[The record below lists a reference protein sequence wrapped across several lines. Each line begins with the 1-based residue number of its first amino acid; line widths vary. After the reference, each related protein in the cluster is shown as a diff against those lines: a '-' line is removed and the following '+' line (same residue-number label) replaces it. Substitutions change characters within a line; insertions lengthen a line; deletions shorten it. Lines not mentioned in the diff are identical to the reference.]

1 LKAIIFAGGKGA
13 RLMPYT
19 HVMPKPLLPVGEQSV
34 LEIILAQLRHSGITD
49 ILIATG
55 YKSTLIE
62 AVIGD
67 GSDHGVDI
75 TYFRERD
82 PLGTVGAL
90 AEVPPFEDTF
100 IMMNGD
106 VLTEEALYGNLL
118 QAHRTS
124 GAAMTVASKLEQ
136 IDIDYGVLHLG
147 EGLGEARRI
156 EQLDEKPRYSWPV
169 SMGVYAVEPRA
180 QAMVPRGQ
188 KTDFPDLI
196 ASLLAGSET
205 VAAYEH
211 PGYWLDI
218 GRLHHLEEAVQDFE
232 NSAGRFL
239 SDTGSHPEVPG

>member
-1 LKAIIFAGGKGA
+1 MKAIIFAGGKGA

-118 QAHRTS
+118 QAHRDVGRGHDRS
-124 GAAMTVASKLEQ
+124 QQARADRHRLRRAPPGRRSRGSPADRA
-136 IDIDYGVLHLG
+136 
-147 EGLGEARRI
+147 ARR
-156 EQLDEKPRYSWPV
+156 EAALFLAGQHGGLC
-169 SMGVYAVEPRA
+169 GRA
-180 QAMVPRGQ
+180 ARQAMVPRGQ

-196 ASLLAGSET
+196 ASLLAASET

-239 SDTGSHPEVPG
+239 SDTGSHPEVAG